1 MDFEW
6 DEAKALKNES
16 KHGLSFPRA
25 TECFFNPGIDIPD
38 TRKDYGEARFN
49 RCGRLDDGRP
59 VVVCFTHRG
68 HKTRLISA
76 RPAKREERDIIP

>member
-6 DEAKALKNES
+6 DESKAAANEA

-25 TECFFNPGIDIPD
+25 RECFFNPGVDIPD
-38 TRKDYGEARFN
+38 TRKDYGEIRVN
-49 RCGRLDDGRP
+49 RCGRLDDGSP
-59 VVVCFTHRG
+59 VVICFTVRAG
-68 HKTRLISA
+68 KTRLISA